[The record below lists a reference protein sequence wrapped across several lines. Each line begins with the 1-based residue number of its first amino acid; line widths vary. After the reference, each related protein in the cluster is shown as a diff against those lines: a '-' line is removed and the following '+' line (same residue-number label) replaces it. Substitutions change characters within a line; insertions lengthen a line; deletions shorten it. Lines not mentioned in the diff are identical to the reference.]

1 MKRRSRPLKPARRR
15 CDERSRRDLLPPGYG
30 GPPAFP
36 TRPVDLPP
44 PCGAGGHVHCG
55 VPRALGDRLAA
66 QGAVGGRGA
75 GAQPGGRSLAAA
87 AAGSGLLV
95 QLVPELPAR
104 TFRLPR
110 RHADRHP
117 VRLGNGDQPRVPRHH
132 LPGIRDLAADPTA
145 GVGASADHL
154 LADAGALARL
164 RNLPRR
170 NLHHHAQ
177 RDRRRA
183 LDRSALLSG
192 GALDGVEQLGHLPAH
207 HPAWRAALDRGWL
220 RGRHRHHL
228 ERGGGSGDDLG
239 WRWRDPIERRRWPGV
254 LHLELLHR
262 LLLSAHRGRHDQHRH
277 RRVHLERDH
286 PQARLNGHPLAED
299 TMSEAASG
307 EGSVLRAG
315 ITAGEIEVSHVS
327 KGYGD
332 ARFHTEVV
340 RDCSFTV
347 ERNKLTVMIGP
358 SGCGK
363 STLIRLLAGFEKP
376 SSGTIAI
383 NGQPVTGPRR
393 DRLVLFQES
402 ALFPWMNTW
411 DNILYGPRA
420 RGETTKQTLELAEFL
435 LNKVGLAQFR
445 RKYPTQLSGGMQR
458 RAELARA
465 MINNPA
471 VMILDEP
478 FRGLD
483 AMTKV
488 LMWEYYAALFEE
500 TRRTNFFVTTD
511 IDEAIFL
518 ADRLLIM
525 SNMPTRVR
533 AVLEI
538 DLPRPR
544 TQLDLVENDRA
555 NEIKMQALSILHE
568 EAMKSFSRGSK
579 AAADFVDAYSKRVSR
594 T

>member
-1 MKRRSRPLKPARRR
+1 
-15 CDERSRRDLLPPGYG
+15 
-30 GPPAFP
+30 
-36 TRPVDLPP
+36 
-44 PCGAGGHVHCG
+44 
-55 VPRALGDRLAA
+55 
-66 QGAVGGRGA
+66 
-75 GAQPGGRSLAAA
+75 
-87 AAGSGLLV
+87 
-95 QLVPELPAR
+95 
-104 TFRLPR
+104 
-110 RHADRHP
+110 
-117 VRLGNGDQPRVPRHH
+117 
-132 LPGIRDLAADPTA
+132 
-145 GVGASADHL
+145 
-154 LADAGALARL
+154 
-164 RNLPRR
+164 
-170 NLHHHAQ
+170 
-177 RDRRRA
+177 
-183 LDRSALLSG
+183 
-192 GALDGVEQLGHLPAH
+192 
-207 HPAWRAALDRGWL
+207 
-220 RGRHRHHL
+220 
-228 ERGGGSGDDLG
+228 
-239 WRWRDPIERRRWPGV
+239 
-254 LHLELLHR
+254 
-262 LLLSAHRGRHDQHRH
+262 
-277 RRVHLERDH
+277 
-286 PQARLNGHPLAED
+286 
-299 TMSEAASG
+299 MSEAASG
-307 EGSVLRAG
+307 DGSVLRAG

-579 AAADFVDAYSKRVSR
+579 AAADFVDAYSKRVSKA
-594 T
+594 